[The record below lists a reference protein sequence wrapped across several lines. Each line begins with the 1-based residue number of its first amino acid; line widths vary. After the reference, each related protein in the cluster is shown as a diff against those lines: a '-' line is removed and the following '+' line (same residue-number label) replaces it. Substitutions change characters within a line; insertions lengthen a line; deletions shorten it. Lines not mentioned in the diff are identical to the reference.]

1 MRDLDPLGGDTYS
14 GPDWE
19 ITTARAE
26 HAQPYLESLDYR
38 VDSDEGSV
46 VFTGDTRP
54 CQPIVELA
62 KDADLMICM
71 CWDDQDMMAEA
82 EEDGGMCGTTGA
94 AGMAQQAGVK
104 KLVLNHIGPPSRRS
118 ARTRGQTIVWPSH
131 CEGFTGARITPPRP
145 DLPRRTS
152 FPVRSVRHGAPS
164 RSRGSPGCAPRWRR
178 SGGRVISPSHS
189 D

>member
-71 CWDDQDMMAEA
+71 CRDDQDMMAEA

-104 KLVLNHIGPPSRRS
+104 KLVLNHIGPHLGQPGPMMKAYYDISGIYDGEVVFADELMRVPRGP
-118 ARTRGQTIVWPSH
+118 ATDTADHGAGRTLPI
-131 CEGFTGARITPPRP
+131 
-145 DLPRRTS
+145 PRR
-152 FPVRSVRHGAPS
+152 PLDGPE
-164 RSRGSPGCAPRWRR
+164 P
-178 SGGRVISPSHS
+178 
-189 D
+189 